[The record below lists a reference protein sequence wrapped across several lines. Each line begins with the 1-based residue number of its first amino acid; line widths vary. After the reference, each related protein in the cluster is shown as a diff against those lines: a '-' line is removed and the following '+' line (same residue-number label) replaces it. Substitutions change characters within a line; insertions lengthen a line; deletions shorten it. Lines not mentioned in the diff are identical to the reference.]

1 MKPFENENAPLIVLG
16 STGSVGTQ
24 ALDVAEQTG
33 RPVDAICA
41 DRNVDALEAQ
51 ARKFGVRACAM
62 RDETAAAAL
71 KLRMADTGIRVY
83 GGEQGI
89 LNMIEE
95 SPAPIALNSIMGEAG
110 LMPTLTVLRCGKE
123 LALANKE
130 SLVVAGAI
138 VTATAKQTGR
148 TIRPVDSEHCA
159 IAQCLR
165 AGRPEEVKRLILTA
179 SGGPFFGKTRDQ
191 LRDVTPTM
199 ALAHPTWRMGA
210 KITIDSAT
218 LMNKG
223 FEMIEASYLFD
234 VPIGAVGVVVHRES
248 IIHSM
253 VEYID
258 GSVIAQMAVP
268 DMRLCVQ
275 DALSSPYRRR
285 GCVPPPDLVA
295 LGRLTFAAPDEETF
309 SALKLARF
317 AMEKGGA
324 TPAVLNAANEV
335 AVQAFLNG
343 RIGFCD
349 IQEGV
354 WQTMTSLP
362 DAADAHALEEILAFD
377 DLARRRMEESVRR
390 IAEKRHP

>member
-1 MKPFENENAPLIVLG
+1 MSAMKPFENENAPLIVLG

-71 KLRMADTGIRVY
+71 KLRLADTGIRVY

-110 LMPTLTVLRCGKE
+110 LMPTLTVLRCVKE

-268 DMRLCVQ
+268 DMRLCIQYALTYPEKLPGLTPRLNLAAVGKLTFY
-275 DALSSPYRRR
+275 DVDSAAFPSVDMARRAIRTGGVHPCIFNSANEKAVELFCEGRIRFVDIFTLIDKALSH
-285 GCVPPPDLVA
+285 
-295 LGRLTFAAPDEETF
+295 FAPLDGEPELSDIVKADRE
-309 SALKLARF
+309 AREF
-317 AMEKGGA
+317 VESEAE
-324 TPAVLNAANEV
+324 
-335 AVQAFLNG
+335 
-343 RIGFCD
+343 
-349 IQEGV
+349 
-354 WQTMTSLP
+354 
-362 DAADAHALEEILAFD
+362 
-377 DLARRRMEESVRR
+377 RM
-390 IAEKRHP
+390 AK